1 MTRSLALIR
10 RIVQTRL
17 DNREIVAVITDDV
30 LDDFLFQPPES
41 EIEPGTILSGIV
53 ERALKG
59 QGAWIVR
66 LGKQRHGFL
75 RCAKPLRE
83 GEPLRVQVSGYADQG
98 KLIPLTTRLE
108 IRGRYLIAT
117 DSRRAVTI
125 PRKINDPEVRK
136 RIRQHVQHATTHHD
150 DALGFIV
157 RSSAM
162 FASDRQLTD
171 DLDRLSHDYRQIMEQ
186 DPGDQFTI
194 LGSPPSILDRMIAN
208 WGDTASL
215 DIISGGDTFDQEII
229 FEMLEPF
236 INREAPLANGG
247 NLVVEP
253 THAFVAIDVNS
264 GRDLSGKSGLH
275 TNLAAARELPRH
287 MRIRGLGGQI
297 VIDFAPLTDRGR
309 QQVEDTLRQT
319 FLADCVA
326 TTLVGWTRLGHY
338 EIHRHRE
345 RYPLCRWLEE

>member
-1 MTRSLALIR
+1 MLIR

-17 DNREIVAVITDDV
+17 DNRQAVAVITDGV
-30 LDDFLFQPPES
+30 LDDFVFQPPAS

-53 ERALKG
+53 ERALSS

-66 LGKQRHGFL
+66 LGKQRRGFL
-75 RCAKPLRE
+75 RCASPLRE

-108 IRGRYLIAT
+108 IRGRYLVAT
-117 DSRRAVTI
+117 NSRRAVTI
-125 PRKINDPEVRK
+125 SGKINDPEARE
-136 RIRQHVQHATTHHD
+136 RIRQRVQRATTHHD

-171 DLDRLSHDYRQIMEQ
+171 DLDRLSRDYGQIMKQ
-186 DPGDQFTI
+186 GPGDQFTI
-194 LGSPPSILDRMIAN
+194 LGFPPSILDRMIAN

-215 DIISGGDTFDQEII
+215 DIVSGGDTFDQESI

-236 INREAPLANGG
+236 INRKAPLSNGG

-297 VIDFAPLTDRGR
+297 VIDFVPLTDRGR
-309 QQVEDTLRQT
+309 QQVEDTLRQA
-319 FLADCVA
+319 FLADRVA